1 MKNYISML
9 LVALFAF
16 VFSANAG
23 GGDGC
28 CKKTECCKNCTDDN
42 CKDTC
47 TKISKMSKEE
57 KKSAEGKKLIIACKA
72 MCEKNKFCYSDT
84 TKSCKKKEGKGC
96 CKH

>member
-1 MKNYISML
+1 ML

-57 KKSAEGKKLIIACKA
+57 KKSGRFTEQ
-72 MCEKNKFCYSDT
+72 ETEQHRDEFV
-84 TKSCKKKEGKGC
+84 KSEQ
-96 CKH
+96 

>member
-1 MKNYISML
+1 ML

-72 MCEKNKFCYSDT
+72 MQWAIFPTECRQKYCNVVLNFCCIRY
-84 TKSCKKKEGKGC
+84 
-96 CKH
+96 